1 MILYDVKYKQPNQW
15 FWRTLKDIREDGIV
29 EEIQQRWFYDK
40 FNHRYEI
47 PNSSLFKFSIERHQL
62 IEELQEKN
70 RQKMKDNTGF
80 IPEQNPF

>member
-15 FWRTLKDIREDGIV
+15 FWRTLKDIKEDGIV

-40 FNHRYEI
+40 YSNRYEI
-47 PNSSLFKFSIERHQL
+47 PNSSLFKFSIERHRL

-70 RQKMKDNTGF
+70 KQHLKDVAGTL
-80 IPEQNPF
+80 PEQKPY